1 MMIGSR
7 LRRKVMGVSDA
18 EAMHFVRG
26 TGHKWKLLKQAVGS
40 AVHGYHAVLDD
51 HRHRYL
57 VPKLDQVELP
67 WRGYAYEGAAMGL
80 AGLDLFS
87 LQGHKFADYLQGP
100 AADHAYMVHIGA
112 GEALA
117 RLRRHPEPF
126 LRRLPHPVLRWLV
139 MDGYGFHEGFFR
151 PAAYVTS
158 QRIPQKLSLYAA
170 RVFDQGLGRSFYF
183 ASGAEVEEI
192 SSIVST
198 FHPSRHRDLWLGV
211 GVGVGYVGGLSLP
224 EVEQLRDLADTHSIQ
239 LGIGAAFVAKG
250 RLRAGN
256 LIEDTDIA
264 ARVLCDRSAEQAA
277 QLVDEAFAALEG
289 TKSTCAYDLLQSHI
303 GERLRHTDG
312 PAVARTR
319 DSSSGTLTEA

>member
-1 MMIGSR
+1 MIGST
-7 LRRKVMGVSDA
+7 LRRRVMGVSDA
-18 EAMHFVRG
+18 EATGFVHG
-26 TGHKWKLLKQAVGS
+26 SGAKWDRLERAVRSAVG
-40 AVHGYHAVLDD
+40 GYHTVLDD
-51 HRHRYL
+51 HRHQHL
-57 VPKLDQVELP
+57 IPALDSVEAP

-80 AGLDLFS
+80 TGLDLFTPR
-87 LQGHKFADYLQGP
+87 GHRLADYLNGP

-158 QRIPQKLSLYAA
+158 QRVPTKLSLYAR

-183 ASGAEVEEI
+183 SSGADVAEVTSLI
-192 SSIVST
+192 ST
-198 FHPSRHRDLWLGV
+198 FHPGRHRDLWLGV
-211 GVGVGYVGGLSLP
+211 GVGVGYVGGLSAA
-224 EVEQLRDLADTHSIQ
+224 EVEELRDRAGEHATQ

-256 LIEDTDIA
+256 MIEDTDVA
-264 ARVLCDRSAEQAA
+264 SRVLCGRPATEAA
-277 QLVDEAFAALEG
+277 ALVDEAFAALEG
-289 TKSTCAYDLLQSHI
+289 TTSSVAYDLLQTHL
-303 GERLRHTDG
+303 GHLMLTPTCGDAPDPTARRL
-312 PAVARTR
+312 AR
-319 DSSSGTLTEA
+319 A